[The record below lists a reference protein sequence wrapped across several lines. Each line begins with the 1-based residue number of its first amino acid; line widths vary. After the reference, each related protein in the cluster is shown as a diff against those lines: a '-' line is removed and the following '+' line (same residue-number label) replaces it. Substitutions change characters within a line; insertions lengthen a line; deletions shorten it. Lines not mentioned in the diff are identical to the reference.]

1 MRISSKLL
9 ALPVLALS
17 LLAGPV
23 NAETGLTEQQRAELE
38 QLAPDLDITPER
50 LEELREIIHDRSRSV
65 EERIEVLQEITDF
78 DPAEPVERTVCVWD
92 IAGRSG
98 PIFQAA
104 QDQRSELLTYG
115 ADITM
120 EAYTNEGV
128 MVEDLQSGR
137 CDAALMTG
145 LRARIFNKYT
155 GTIDAVGAVPTDE
168 HMDILMRVLTDP
180 RQAEMMEEGNYV
192 IMGIAPAGAAYIFV
206 NDREINSLAQAA
218 GKRVAVLDYDETQAE
233 MVAQV
238 GATPVPSDISSAPNR
253 FNNNV
258 VDVLAAPLAAYE
270 VMELYRGMEPDGAII
285 DYPLAQITMQL
296 VGRRDRFP
304 TEVAQLVRESFYENI
319 SEIREQVRAEEER
332 VPERWFE
339 PIPEEDQQEYE
350 VMMQDARIQLRDDD
364 YYHADMLTLQ
374 RRIRCRLEPDRY
386 ECTDPVE

>member
-1 MRISSKLL
+1 MTRILL
-9 ALPVLALS
+9 AILFTLFTLTHAAGVHAELS
-17 LLAGPV
+17 
-23 NAETGLTEQQRAELE
+23 EQQREELR
-38 QLAPDLDITPER
+38 QLAPDAEITDEL
-50 LEELREIIHDRSRSV
+50 LEQLREIVFDSSLSV
-65 EERIEVLQEITDF
+65 EERIKAVQHVTDF
-78 DPAEPVERTVCVWD
+78 NPQEPVERTVCVWD

-104 QDQRSELLTYG
+104 QDQRSELLEYG
-115 ADITM
+115 ADVRM

-155 GTIDAVGAVPTDE
+155 GTIDAVGAVPDDE
-168 HMDILMRVLTDP
+168 HMDILMRVLADP
-180 RQAEMMEEGNYV
+180 RQAEMMEDGSYV
-192 IMGIAPAGAAYIFV
+192 VMGIAPAGAAYIFV
-206 NDREINSLAQAA
+206 NDREINSLANAA
-218 GKRVAVLDYDETQAE
+218 GKRVAVLDYDKTQAE

-238 GATPVPSDISSAPNR
+238 GATPVPSDLSTAPNR

-296 VGRRDRFP
+296 VGRRDKFP
-304 TEVAQLVRESFYENI
+304 TEIAQLVRESFFENI
-319 SEIREQVRAEEER
+319 SEIRSQVQAEEER
-332 VPERWFE
+332 VPEHWFE

-350 VMMQDARIQLRDDD
+350 VMMQDARVQLREDG
-364 YYHADMLTLQ
+364 YYHPEMLQLQ
-374 RRIRCRLEPDRY
+374 RRIRCRQDPNRY
-386 ECTDPVE
+386 ECSDPRE